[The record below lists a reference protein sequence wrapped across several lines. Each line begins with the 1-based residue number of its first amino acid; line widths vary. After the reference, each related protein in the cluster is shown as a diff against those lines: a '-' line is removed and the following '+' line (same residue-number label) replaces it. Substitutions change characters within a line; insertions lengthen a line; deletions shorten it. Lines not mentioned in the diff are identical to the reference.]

1 MEASDQ
7 ELLRAFVRERSEDAF
22 RQMVGRH
29 LNLVFA
35 TARRILGDPQ
45 LAEEVAQGVF
55 LLLARKAG
63 EIGNQQPLAGWLYH
77 TARHH
82 ALNASRSE
90 GRRRQREQTA
100 AAMQT
105 NETTPE
111 PEWIA
116 AELEGALEELPAED
130 RDALVL
136 RFLDNRQLR
145 EVGVELGIS
154 EEAARK
160 RVSRALDKL
169 RGIFGKRG
177 GVLSTGLLTTALAA
191 QAGAAA
197 PAGLG
202 ATIVASALTG
212 LTAASA
218 TAIATTQTTTS
229 IMNLFNLKTTAA
241 ILGAAAVTG
250 TTTYLVQE
258 REAVRLRAESQTLN
272 ETYAKLA
279 ADQQVVLAL
288 IRLRDE
294 LIERLKKEVADVP
307 RLRGEMDKLKRD
319 LMTMSRLQAENDQL
333 RAEVGMLSDR
343 LRLVASDSAAAKQLQ
358 VETFESRKAAG
369 IVQLKHLGLAM
380 RLYADEHS
388 GALPSKLDDMEFGP
402 VLSSTFLNP
411 TDKFDLR
418 DFEQV
423 CFGTDYLADNEKHIA
438 TTVVVRQRVPLIDPD
453 GNRVKSYAL
462 SDGSVQTVTESMVG
476 SFAEFERGWVVGRR
490 PIIMP
495 RELYK

>member
-1 MEASDQ
+1 MNMEASDQ

-22 RQMVGRH
+22 RRLVNRH
-29 LNLVFA
+29 LDLVFA

-63 EIGNQQPLAGWLYH
+63 DIGNQQPLAGWLYH

-82 ALNASRSE
+82 ALNTSRAE

-105 NETTPE
+105 HETTPE

-116 AELEGALEELPAED
+116 AEIEGALEELPAED

-177 GVLSTGLLTTALAA
+177 VALSTGLLTTALAA

-218 TAIATTQTTTS
+218 TAITATQTTTTL
-229 IMNLFNLKTTAA
+229 MNLFNLKTAAA

-258 REAVRLRAESQTLN
+258 REAERLRADYQTLN
-272 ETYAKLA
+272 ETHGKLA
-279 ADQQVVLAL
+279 AEQQEARAL
-288 IRLRDE
+288 IQLRDE
-294 LIERLKKEVADVP
+294 QIERFRRDLADLP
-307 RLRGEMDKLKRD
+307 RLRGEVDRLNRQVSEMAELRKLNEELNQSVASLHQTYQSRERAESDEKLIEEKVEERATAILRLNDMRRLSLPWIMHADKHGGWVPDKAQFEELLLDSGEMLNVLQLEKIEIVFQG
-319 LMTMSRLQAENDQL
+319 RLQDLPPGSASRTIVLKQVDFTTSADGQKVT
-333 RAEVGMLSDR
+333 RAYGFADGHSEIH
-343 LRLVASDSAAAKQLQ
+343 SAANLQ
-358 VETFESRKAAG
+358 ELTTWENR
-369 IVQLKHLGLAM
+369 
-380 RLYADEHS
+380 
-388 GALPSKLDDMEFGP
+388 
-402 VLSSTFLNP
+402 
-411 TDKFDLR
+411 
-418 DFEQV
+418 
-423 CFGTDYLADNEKHIA
+423 HII
-438 TTVVVRQRVPLIDPD
+438 PLELQ
-453 GNRVKSYAL
+453 S
-462 SDGSVQTVTESMVG
+462 
-476 SFAEFERGWVVGRR
+476 RR
-490 PIIMP
+490 P
-495 RELYK
+495 E

>member
-7 ELLRAFVRERSEDAF
+7 ELLRAFVRERSEEAF
-22 RQMVGRH
+22 RRLVNRH

-63 EIGNQQPLAGWLYH
+63 DIGNQQPLAGWLYH

-82 ALNASRSE
+82 ALNASRAE

-177 GVLSTGLLTTALAA
+177 VALSTGLLTTALAA
-191 QAGAAA
+191 QAGAVA

-202 ATIVASALTG
+202 ASIVASALTG

-218 TAIATTQTTTS
+218 TALTATQTTTTL
-229 IMNLFNLKTTAA
+229 MNLLNLKTTAA

-258 REAVRLRAESQTLN
+258 READRLRADYQTLN
-272 ETYAKLA
+272 ETHGKLA
-279 ADQQVVLAL
+279 ADQQEARAL
-288 IRLRDE
+288 IQLRDE
-294 LIERLKKEVADVP
+294 QIERLKRHVADLP
-307 RLRGEMDKLKRD
+307 RLRGEVDKLNRKLLEAERLAAAQELSKPRLD
-319 LMTMSRLQAENDQL
+319 ESQNDIAGDASVEPQLTEDETDPEMREAKSTMLVIKTALEQFKLENNGRIPDKIEALSNYLSEDNVNHMGGLGRYVLYGGFSEMSPDQL
-333 RAEVGMLSDR
+333 RQVPTNAVVITDR
-343 LRLVASDSAAAKQLQ
+343 EARRTQDGEYFQ
-358 VETFESRKAAG
+358 T
-369 IVQLKHLGLAM
+369 
-380 RLYADEHS
+380 Y
-388 GALPSKLDDMEFGP
+388 
-402 VLSSTFLNP
+402 
-411 TDKFDLR
+411 
-418 DFEQV
+418 
-423 CFGTDYLADNEKHIA
+423 YLADGRVE
-438 TTVVVRQRVPLIDPD
+438 VVKGGGIVGGPGQLDVMVRLPPTNAR
-453 GNRVKSYAL
+453 
-462 SDGSVQTVTESMVG
+462 
-476 SFAEFERGWVVGRR
+476 
-490 PIIMP
+490 
-495 RELYK
+495 

>member
-22 RQMVGRH
+22 RQMVSRH

-82 ALNASRSE
+82 ALNASRAE

-177 GVLSTGLLTTALAA
+177 VALSTGLLTTALAA
-191 QAGAAA
+191 QACAAA

-212 LTAASA
+212 LTAAGA
-218 TAIATTQTTTS
+218 TAIVATQTTAS
-229 IMNLFNLKTTAA
+229 IMNLFNLKTAAA

-250 TTTYLVQE
+250 TTTYFVQE
-258 REAVRLRAESQTLN
+258 RAAERLRADHQMLN
-272 ETYAKLA
+272 ETHARLTNE
-279 ADQQVVLAL
+279 QQEAEA
-288 IRLRDE
+288 IIQLRDE
-294 LIERLKKEVADVP
+294 QIAALKRDVSDLP
-307 RLRGEMDKLKRD
+307 RLRGDIDKLRRENLELEGHTRMLAAMARNEGVVDESASLVEAIEIARQADTRRHYLLRNRLTIVKSSYAQMLHQA
-319 LMTMSRLQAENDQL
+319 LMTVAEANEGRYPDNMGSVLEHVGSKMYHEGL
-333 RAEVGMLSDR
+333 RIDDR
-343 LRLVASDSAAAKQLQ
+343 SISA
-358 VETFESRKAAG
+358 T
-369 IVQLKHLGLAM
+369 
-380 RLYADEHS
+380 
-388 GALPSKLDDMEFGP
+388 
-402 VLSSTFLNP
+402 
-411 TDKFDLR
+411 
-418 DFEQV
+418 DFEIVYQGSILGIQDPANTA
-423 CFGTDYLADNEKHIA
+423 FFRE
-438 TTVVVRQRVPLIDPD
+438 RVPLSI
-453 GNRVKSYAL
+453 GGGKTVRVVYFAN
-462 SDGSVQTVTESMVG
+462 GRAENVEESFLPSGDLEV
-476 SFAEFERGWVVGRR
+476 RR
-490 PIIMP
+490 PRDP
-495 RELYK
+495 SADFE

>member
-1 MEASDQ
+1 
-7 ELLRAFVRERSEDAF
+7 
-22 RQMVGRH
+22 MVNRH

-63 EIGNQQPLAGWLYH
+63 EIGDQRPLAGWLYH

-82 ALNASRSE
+82 ALNACRAE

-105 NETTPE
+105 HETPLE

-177 GVLSTGLLTTALAA
+177 VALSTGLLTTALAA
-191 QAGAAA
+191 QAGAVA

-202 ATIVASALTG
+202 ASIVASALTG

-218 TAIATTQTTTS
+218 TALTATQTTTTL
-229 IMNLFNLKTTAA
+229 MNLLNLKTTTA

-258 REAVRLRAESQTLN
+258 RKAEQLRADYQTLN
-272 ETYAKLA
+272 ETHGKLA
-279 ADQQVVLAL
+279 NDQQEALAL
-288 IRLRDE
+288 ILLRDE
-294 LIERLKKEVADVP
+294 QIERLKRDVADLP
-307 RLRGEMDKLKRD
+307 RLRGEVDGLSRKL
-319 LMTMSRLQAENDQL
+319 AELEAL
-333 RAEVGMLSDR
+333 RAKNIELEKALQQVANR
-343 LRLVASDSAAAKQLQ
+343 LH
-358 VETFESRKAAG
+358 G
-369 IVQLKHLGLAM
+369 
-380 RLYADEHS
+380 
-388 GALPSKLDDMEFGP
+388 
-402 VLSSTFLNP
+402 
-411 TDKFDLR
+411 
-418 DFEQV
+418 
-423 CFGTDYLADNEKHIA
+423 
-438 TTVVVRQRVPLIDPD
+438 
-453 GNRVKSYAL
+453 
-462 SDGSVQTVTESMVG
+462 
-476 SFAEFERGWVVGRR
+476 
-490 PIIMP
+490 
-495 RELYK
+495 

>member
-1 MEASDQ
+1 MNMEASDQ
-7 ELLRAFVRERSEDAF
+7 ELLRAFVRARSEDAF
-22 RQMVGRH
+22 RQMVDRH

-45 LAEEVAQGVF
+45 LAEEIAQGVF
-55 LLLARKAG
+55 LLLARQAG
-63 EIGNQQPLAGWLYH
+63 DIGSQQPLAGWLYH

-82 ALNASRSE
+82 ALNASRAE
-90 GRRRQREQTA
+90 GRRRQREHTA

-105 NETTPE
+105 TETTPE

-177 GVLSTGLLTTALAA
+177 VALTTGLLTTALAA

-218 TAIATTQTTTS
+218 TALATQTTATTMS
-229 IMNLFNLKTTAA
+229 LYNLKAVTA

-258 REAVRLRAESQTLN
+258 TAMERLRLERQSLEERHSKVGADLQDAMALIKVRDGQIAALTRDATDVHRLRADVDRLNRETEQLAQVREENRRLSGELQRYQATLEKASN
-272 ETYAKLA
+272 AQRQARQEAEVR
-279 ADQQVVLAL
+279 QEQVF
-288 IRLRDE
+288 I
-294 LIERLKKEVADVP
+294 
-307 RLRGEMDKLKRD
+307 G
-319 LMTMSRLQAENDQL
+319 RLQAMKLVGGAQL
-333 RAEVGMLSDR
+333 QHANESDGWFPQ
-343 LRLVASDSAAAKQLQ
+343 DFAAASLYLKSPPDDIELLFTGHQKDIGNPAATLIARSATVDRSVDGRLTRGYTFADGHSEIHSADTMESLIKWEDAHRIPQELQ
-358 VETFESRKAAG
+358 S
-369 IVQLKHLGLAM
+369 
-380 RLYADEHS
+380 
-388 GALPSKLDDMEFGP
+388 
-402 VLSSTFLNP
+402 
-411 TDKFDLR
+411 
-418 DFEQV
+418 
-423 CFGTDYLADNEKHIA
+423 
-438 TTVVVRQRVPLIDPD
+438 
-453 GNRVKSYAL
+453 
-462 SDGSVQTVTESMVG
+462 
-476 SFAEFERGWVVGRR
+476 RR
-490 PIIMP
+490 P
-495 RELYK
+495 